1 MLDDFTT
8 KLQNFLALMQANFI
22 TSLIFIAI
30 LWGIFFLTLLSRRK
44 LLALGIYPRTLHGL
58 VGIPFYS
65 FLHVDFNHIF
75 FNSIPL
81 FVLIDFLL
89 TQGMLSFVKVSISII
104 LISGIGIWLFGRKAI
119 HVGASSL
126 VMGYFSYLLVNAY
139 RHPTTASIIIALI
152 CVYYFGG
159 LILNLFPR
167 EEKVSW
173 EGHICGFLAGI
184 ITAYFVV

>member
-1 MLDDFTT
+1 MLNNFMT
-8 KLQNFLALMQANFI
+8 KLQNFLSLMQSNLE
-22 TSLIFIAI
+22 TTLIFIAI

-58 VGIPFYS
+58 AGIPFYT
-65 FLHVDFNHIF
+65 FLHVNFNHIF

-81 FVLIDFLL
+81 LVLVDFLL
-89 TQGMLSFVKVSISII
+89 TQGMMSFIKVSISII
-104 LISGIGIWLFGRKAI
+104 VISGIGIWLFGRKAI

-126 VMGYFSYLLVNAY
+126 VMGYFSYLLLNAY

-152 CVYYFGG
+152 CLYYFGG
-159 LILNLFPR
+159 LIFNLFPR

-173 EGHICGFLAGI
+173 EGHICGFIAGI
-184 ITAYFVV
+184 IAAYFVV